1 MAETDTKPTNGDST
15 ETKPTN
21 GDNTEAKPT
30 NGDNAPAD
38 AVATKDSSAP
48 TEVSQ
53 LESKIIEQIEYYF
66 SDINLARDKF
76 LQGEIKKDEG
86 WVELTTMLK
95 FARLAKMTTEAQV
108 IVDALKKSTNNL
120 MVVSED
126 GTKIRRN
133 PEKEL
138 PIFDIDF
145 VKDLIAQSLYVKYIP
160 HDATLD
166 DIKSFFNKNTD
177 ESVKIKN
184 IIMRTYQDKLKNEK
198 KFKGSIFITFDSK
211 ESAEK
216 FLNENKEKKL
226 KFNENSEHDL
236 LIMWQQDYHEEKK
249 QEVRSKRDKGKKGTT
264 DAEGKEA
271 GEGTK
276 AVILELPKGALLK
289 LSNVKD
295 PVTREDIREVLE
307 KVQTEEIVIDFIEFN
322 TGDSTA
328 YVRYK
333 KENNAEEVLKALGAS
348 EIDIKEVKVNVEVA
362 TGDDEQTV
370 LDKMKIDIFKRRQKL
385 MNEKKSGRKF
395 GKKGSHRG
403 QKRSRGGGNRFESN
417 KRQKVE

>member
-15 ETKPTN
+15 EKDTKPTN
-21 GDNTEAKPT
+21 GDSATAE
-30 NGDNAPAD
+30 
-38 AVATKDSSAP
+38 VIATKDSSNTP
-48 TEVSQ
+48 TDVSQ

-108 IVDALKKSTNNL
+108 IVDALKKSTSKL

-160 HDATLD
+160 QDATLD
-166 DIKSFFNKNTD
+166 DIKNFFNKNTD

-184 IIMRTYQDKLKNEK
+184 IIMRTYQDKLNNEK

-211 ESAEK
+211 ENAEK
-216 FLNENKEKKL
+216 FLNENKEKNL
-226 KFNENSEHDL
+226 KFNENSEHGL

-249 QEVRSKRDKGKKGTT
+249 QEVRSKRDKGKKGTD
-264 DAEGKEA
+264 DADGSGA
-271 GEGTK
+271 GEAAK

-289 LSNVKD
+289 LSNIKD
-295 PVTREDIREVLE
+295 PITREDIREVLE
-307 KVQTEEIVIDFIEFN
+307 KVQTEEHVIDFIEFN

-333 KENNAEEVLKALGAS
+333 KENNAEDVLKVLGAS
-348 EIDIKEVKVNVEVA
+348 EVEIKEVKINVEVA
-362 TGDDEQTV
+362 TGEDEQTV
-370 LDKMKIDIFKRRQKL
+370 LDRMKIDIFKRRQKL

-403 QKRSRGGGNRFESN
+403 QKRSRGGGRFDSN